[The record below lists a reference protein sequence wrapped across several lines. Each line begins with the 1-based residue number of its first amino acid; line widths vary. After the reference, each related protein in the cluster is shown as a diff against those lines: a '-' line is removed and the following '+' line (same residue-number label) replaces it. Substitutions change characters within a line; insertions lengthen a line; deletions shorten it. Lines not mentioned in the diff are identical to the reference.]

1 MKEVKQTENTSKLTS
16 KDRKL
21 IKKKEIQRLQRNA
34 KISKI
39 ISIFAVVI
47 ISIGIVSLIGY
58 NVYRSI
64 TRIKPSSDYSASLT
78 EDGKIEGVSGTSHL
92 NLVDYSNITVPK
104 SEVEYTDEAVE
115 SDIKKLLQEKAT
127 LIEETDALIEN
138 GDKVN
143 VDYVGSVDGVEFEGG
158 STKGNGSDIVIGSGN
173 LIDDFE
179 EQLIGHGVGD
189 TVTVEVTFP
198 EEYSNNPDL
207 AGKDAVFEVVINGI
221 YVVELTDEYVKEN
234 LSEYAS
240 TAAEYREYLKQSK
253 YDENVN
259 TWLDKYLADNTT
271 VVSYPETYINHL
283 KSLQKYEDQG
293 QYEYMKQLYAS
304 MGYAGPATF
313 EQYVDMSEAKYD
325 ASLDKTAQEI
335 AKRTMIY
342 QAIFEAEGLTI
353 TEEDYKTDDF
363 DSRVEQYGK
372 GFVMQQVIQ
381 SKVLEFVK
389 EQITVE

>member
-21 IKKKEIQRLQRNA
+21 IRKKEIQKMQRNA

-39 ISIFAVVI
+39 ISILAVVI
-47 ISIGIVSLIGY
+47 ISIGLVSLIGY

-64 TRIKPSSDYSASLT
+64 TRIKPSSDYSANLT
-78 EDGKIEGVSGTSHL
+78 DDGKIEGLSGTSHL
-92 NLVDYSNITVPK
+92 NLPNYSGITVPK
-104 SEVEYTDEAVE
+104 SEVEFTDEEVE
-115 SDIKKLLQEKAT
+115 KEIKKLLQEKAT
-127 LIEETDALIEN
+127 LNEETDALIED

-143 VDYVGSVDGVEFEGG
+143 VDYVGSIDGVEFEGG
-158 STKGNGSDIVIGSGN
+158 STKGNGSDIVIGSGS

-189 TVTVEVTFP
+189 TVSVEVTFP
-198 EEYSNNPDL
+198 EDYSKAEL
-207 AGKDAVFEVVINGI
+207 AGKEAVFEVVINGI
-221 YVVELTDEYVKEN
+221 YVAELTDEYVKEN

-240 TAAEYREYLKQSK
+240 TAAEYREYLKESK
-253 YDENVN
+253 YNDNLN

-283 KSLQKYEDQG
+283 KSLQKFEDQS

-325 ASLDKTAQEI
+325 ASLDKVAQDI
-335 AKRTMIY
+335 AKRTMLY
-342 QAIFEAEGLTI
+342 QAIYEAEGLTI
-353 TEEDYKTDDF
+353 SEDDYKSDDF
-363 DSRVEQYGK
+363 DKRVEQYGK

-389 EQITVE
+389 EHITVE

>member
-115 SDIKKLLQEKAT
+115 ADIKKLLQEKAT
-127 LIEETDALIEN
+127 LNEETDALIEN

-234 LSEYAS
+234 LSDYAS

-271 VVSYPETYINHL
+271 AVSYPETYINHL

-293 QYEYMKQLYAS
+293 QFEYMKQLYAS

-389 EQITVE
+389 EHITVE